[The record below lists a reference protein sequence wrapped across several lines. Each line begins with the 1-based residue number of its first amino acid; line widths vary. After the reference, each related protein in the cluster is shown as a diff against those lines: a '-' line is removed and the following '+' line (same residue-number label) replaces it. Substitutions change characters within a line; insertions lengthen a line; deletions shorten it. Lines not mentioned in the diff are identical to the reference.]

1 MDIQIAYFAPLIS
14 GLICFIFQNSL
25 SRKSVSYIASI
36 IMVIAAGCSTSA
48 LLNSIDNHQT
58 VYVNLG
64 SWIKELGVNWAIH
77 VDHLGFIMYF
87 VVCVISAVVHIY
99 SIGYMHDDPRFN
111 LFISYLSFFT
121 FCMLVLV
128 SADNMLQMFFGW
140 EGVGL
145 CSYLL
150 IGFWFEKPSAN
161 VASIKA
167 FVVNRLADIAL
178 IGGMLIIYS
187 QYNSL
192 NFSDINPNKLIE
204 TKLIFGWNLLDV
216 TCLLL
221 CIGAMAKSAQIGLHV
236 WLPDAME
243 GPTPVSALIH
253 AATMVTAGIFLI
265 CKMHFLFD
273 QSSSISIFIAS
284 IGAVT
289 ALMAGMIG
297 MLATDIKK
305 VIAYSTSSQLGFM
318 FMACGLKAYHAAIFH
333 LMCHA
338 FYKAALFLAA
348 GNVIHATSTQDLRF
362 IGNLRDSMRITYLF
376 FIVAS
381 LALVGLPPFAG
392 FYSKELILNYAFEN
406 SLWIFIVAISAAFC
420 TAVYSAKI
428 LKSIFTGEPNNHA
441 HEASAVMWMPMIVL
455 IFGASYLGYYGIH
468 HMNIT
473 EYLKD
478 NFVVNLISENE
489 NVPYIAL
496 SFSILGC
503 LLGYIFVKQLNSDL
517 KGNIIKNKF
526 YFDEIYKV
534 LIVKPVIELSEK
546 ACRFDINVID
556 KVGPQKAVDYVI
568 YFSKKVSNCHSG
580 YLFSYSFAMIF
591 TLFLLTTYLM
601 LGL

>member
-14 GLICFIFQNSL
+14 SLICFVFQDSL
-25 SRKSVSYIASI
+25 SRKSVSYISSI
-36 IMVIAAGCSTSA
+36 IMVIAAVCASHA
-48 LLNSIDNHQT
+48 LLGGVDNQQV
-58 VYVNLG
+58 VYIHLG
-64 SWIKELGVNWAIH
+64 SWIKELGVNWVIY

-87 VVCVISAVVHIY
+87 VVCVVSAVVHIY
-99 SIGYMHDDPRFN
+99 SVGYMHDDPRFN

-161 VASIKA
+161 KASIKA
-167 FVVNRLADIAL
+167 FLVNRLADIAL
-178 IGGMLIIYS
+178 IIGLLIIYN

-192 NFSDINPNKLIE
+192 NFSDINPSKLLE
-204 TKLIFGWNLLDV
+204 VTLIFGWNLLDL
-216 TCLLL
+216 TCLFL

-253 AATMVTAGIFLI
+253 AATMVTAGIFLV
-265 CKMHFLFD
+265 CKMHFLFE
-273 QSSSISIFIAS
+273 QSPSISIFIAF
-284 IGAVT
+284 IGAIT
-289 ALMAGMIG
+289 ALMAAMIG
-297 MLATDIKK
+297 VLSTDIKK

-318 FMACGLKAYHAAIFH
+318 FMACGFKAYHAAIFH

-362 IGNLRDSMRITYLF
+362 IGNLRAHMSITYLF
-376 FIVAS
+376 FIIASVA
-381 LALVGLPPFAG
+381 LIGLPPFAG
-392 FYSKELILNYAFEN
+392 FYSKDLILNYAFEN
-406 SLWIFIVAISAAFC
+406 GLWIFIVALSAAFC
-420 TAVYSAKI
+420 TAIYSLKI
-428 LKSIFTGEPNNHA
+428 LRSIFTGVPNNDA
-441 HEASAVMWMPMIVL
+441 HEATYVMWMPMIIL
-455 IFGASYLGYYGIH
+455 IFGSSYLGYYGVYYIH
-468 HMNIT
+468 VE

-478 NFVVNLISENE
+478 NFVINIISENE
-489 NVPYIAL
+489 NVQYIAL
-496 SFSILGC
+496 ALSILGG
-503 LLGYIFVKQLNSDL
+503 LLGYIFAKQLNYDF
-517 KGNIIKNKF
+517 KDNIIKNKF
-526 YFDEIYKV
+526 YFDEIYKDLV
-534 LIVKPVIELSEK
+534 VKPVIKLSEK
-546 ACRFDINVID
+546 ARQFDVNVID
-556 KVGPQKAVDYVI
+556 KMGVRKAVDYAI
-568 YFSKKVSNCHSG
+568 YFSKKVSNYHNG